1 MPPGITARMSFWPR
15 TRRRRAALQLAGHT
29 VVRTVP
35 MEKPQKRHIARSTD
49 APRPGDV
56 ARSRGRTLTSFRVG
70 ALPIINQLLERMRL
84 DEFLRSYLPRADRR
98 CRIAPS
104 IGISLLIK
112 NVLLAREPLHGIGE
126 WAARFDP
133 TTLGF
138 SDEQLPS
145 LNDDRVGR
153 CLDRLFRSDITS
165 MVLALATHV
174 VKEFQIDL
182 DELHNDSTT
191 ITFHG
196 AYADAAQE
204 EKRGKHTR
212 LAITWGHNKDHRPD
226 LKQLLYILTVSRD
239 GAVPLYFQVA
249 SGNTVDDKTHIP
261 TWDLLCRLVGGPNF
275 LYVAD
280 CKLASTENMAYIHQ
294 HQGRFL
300 TVLPRTRSEDKA
312 FRNLLASGQVQWRH
326 IHDKRND
333 KGEIVDQYSVSEPAR
348 LSGEGYRLVWYHS
361 TRKADQDACA
371 RHEQVERAMNDL
383 AELRQKLLS
392 PRTRYRLEAKVVEA
406 VEEILRNRGVERWII
421 TEIEERTEEKYRQDA
436 PGRPNEHTRYVKE
449 TNTRFEL
456 AYRPD
461 REHLAAETCG
471 DGVFPMITND
481 DSLSELEMLLAYKS
495 QPSLEKRFSH
505 LKTDFE
511 VAPVYLK
518 ETSRIQALLCVYFLA
533 ILTESLLERE
543 LRRAMDRAAIESLPM
558 YPEGR
563 KCCRPT
569 ARRLIDLFDDVQ
581 RHSLRAGTRPPLAF
595 TTDLSRLQRRVLR
608 LLGMKN
614 VYDV

>member
-1 MPPGITARMSFWPR
+1 
-15 TRRRRAALQLAGHT
+15 
-29 VVRTVP
+29 
-35 MEKPQKRHIARSTD
+35 MEKPKKRHLPRSTD
-49 APRPGDV
+49 APRPGEI
-56 ARSRGRTLTSFRVG
+56 ARGGGRTLTSYRVA
-70 ALPIINQLLERMRL
+70 ALPIINQLLERMHL
-84 DEFLRSYLPRADRR
+84 DKFLRSYLPRADRR

-104 IGISLLIK
+104 IGISLLLK
-112 NVLLAREPLHGIGE
+112 NVLLAREPLYGIGE
-126 WAARFDP
+126 WAAKFDP
-133 TTLGF
+133 KALGF
-138 SDEQLPS
+138 ADDQLPS

-153 CLDRLFRSDITS
+153 CLDRLFRTDITS

-174 VKEFQIDL
+174 VQEFQVDL

-196 AYADAAQE
+196 EYADAAREQ
-204 EKRGKHTR
+204 KRGKQTR
-212 LAITWGHNKDHRPD
+212 MAITWGYNKDHRPD
-226 LKQLLYILTVSRD
+226 LKQLLFILTVARD

-249 SGNTVDDKTHIP
+249 SGNVVDDRTHIP
-261 TWDLLCRLVGGPNF
+261 TWDLLCRLVGGPDF

-294 HQGRFL
+294 HRGRFL

-312 FRNLLASGQVQWRH
+312 FRDLLAKDQVQWRH

-333 KGEIVDQYSVSEPAR
+333 KGEIVDQYAIADPAT
-348 LSGEGYRLVWYHS
+348 LSNEGYRLAWYHS
-361 TRKADQDACA
+361 TCKAQQDAYA
-371 RHEQVERAMNDL
+371 RQQQVERATNEL

-392 PRTRYRLEAKVVEA
+392 PRTRYRQETKVAEA
-406 VEEILRNRGVERWII
+406 VQEILRSHSVEDWII
-421 TEIEERTEEKYRQDA
+421 TEITEQAEEKYRQDG

-449 TNTRFEL
+449 TSSRFRLEYRINTEQL
-456 AYRPD
+456 VLDAS
-461 REHLAAETCG
+461 G
-471 DGVFPMITND
+471 DGVFPLISND
-481 DSLSELEMLLAYKS
+481 DSLAELEMLLAYKS
-495 QPSLEKRFSH
+495 QPALEKRFSH

-518 ETSRIQALLCVYFLA
+518 EVSRIQALLCVYFLA
-533 ILTESLLERE
+533 LLTESLLERE
-543 LRRAMDRAAIESLPM
+543 LRRAMDRDAIESLPM

-581 RHSLRAGTRPPLAF
+581 RHSLRAGRRPPAVF
-595 TTDLSRLQRRVLR
+595 TTDLSRLQRRLLR

-614 VYDV
+614 VYND